1 MDTSKINPFVF
12 LLFPFLFFS
21 NLSFAQIIDL
31 AGSGA
36 TWLRDTNSEN
46 LMKLTPNSSAV
57 LSGNNLALTEKVNIP
72 TSKGIFSVELQRTAA
87 VDVSRVGRAVGVAA
101 RALGPVGIGLAAA
114 DAICSLTSICNQA
127 GQWLMNPSHDPALYP
142 SQTNS
147 VESYCTAGMCS
158 GESDTR
164 APTAAASCKKAV
176 QEVKLWGPGYHYNLL
191 SETGCQVLRDS
202 DNSSLLVTTIEKRAG
217 CPPLYIQAGSICT
230 FTGSNQATT
239 PTESDWAN
247 KENLL
252 NDLQFVGTLLEKFY
266 PVPVQAPSITTPQ
279 KFPIGNQ
286 TTTLKDGNGNTTG
299 TQTTTTEAEITTP
312 SAAENP
318 SGSPSVIRIT
328 ETSITNNYNINNEL
342 TSSTTTTTG
351 GTEKPQQQSYEIEI
365 DNVNP
370 DTLQEKPVSFPFDT
384 NSWGSGSCPADRTVN
399 YHYGSL
405 NLTFQP
411 ACDFAVGIKPIVL
424 ILAGFVAM
432 YIISGAVRD
441 A

>member
-21 NLSFAQIIDL
+21 NLSFASIVDL

-46 LMKLTPNSSAV
+46 LMRLTPNSSAV
-57 LSGNNLALTEKVNIP
+57 LSGNNLTLVEKVNIP
-72 TSKGIFSVELQRTAA
+72 TSKGLFAVDFQRTAA
-87 VDVSRVGRAVGVAA
+87 VDINRVGKAVGAAA
-101 RALGPVGIGLAAA
+101 RSLGPVSLGLTAASL
-114 DAICSLTSICNQA
+114 ICELTTICNQA
-127 GQWLMNPSHDPALYP
+127 GEWFFGSEVTEITSLTCANVGSGTVTFLSGGFYNKYKIIPKNQCGGVVPSGWGIVATCSP
-142 SQTNS
+142 SIHGCAFGDDMIK
-147 VESYCTAGMCS
+147 ES
-158 GESDTR
+158 
-164 APTAAASCKKAV
+164 
-176 QEVKLWGPGYHYNLL
+176 
-191 SETGCQVLRDS
+191 
-202 DNSSLLVTTIEKRAG
+202 
-217 CPPLYIQAGSICT
+217 AGSPV
-230 FTGSNQATT
+230 SQAQT
-239 PTESDWAN
+239 PRVPTSEDWSTN
-247 KENLL
+247 EPLL
-252 NDLQFVGTLLEKFY
+252 NDSRFISTLLDKNQ
-266 PVPVQAPSITTPQ
+266 PVPVQAPSITIPQ

-411 ACDFAVGIKPIVL
+411 ACDYATGIKPIVL

>member
-12 LLFPFLFFS
+12 ILFPFLLFS
-21 NLSFAQIIDL
+21 NFSFASIVDL

-57 LSGNNLALTEKVNIP
+57 LSGNNLTLVEKVSIP
-72 TSKGIFSVELQRTAA
+72 TSKGTFAVDLQRTAA
-87 VDVSRVGRAVGVAA
+87 VDVSRVGKSIR
-101 RALGPVGIGLAAA
+101 GLAVTAGPLGLA
-114 DAICSLTSICNQA
+114 ITAVDAICSLTSICNQA
-127 GQWLMNPSHDPALYP
+127 GEWIFGPSEADQVSGLVGGWVGNYEASPVSCPSDVDGRGCASLIWGSAFNIGGFSYIIHPDRIDAEVRLISKSTGADMGSGKLRKIISNFTPQPQAPA
-142 SQTNS
+142 
-147 VESYCTAGMCS
+147 TAS
-158 GESDTR
+158 N
-164 APTAAASCKKAV
+164 
-176 QEVKLWGPGYHYNLL
+176 W
-191 SETGCQVLRDS
+191 DS
-202 DNSSLLVTTIEKRAG
+202 
-217 CPPLYIQAGSICT
+217 
-230 FTGSNQATT
+230 
-239 PTESDWAN
+239 
-247 KENLL
+247 KEPLL
-252 NDLQFVGTLLEKFY
+252 NDIQFVPELLNKQY

-411 ACDFAVGIKPIVL
+411 ACDFATGIKPIVL

>member
-21 NLSFAQIIDL
+21 NLSFASIVDL

-57 LSGNNLALTEKVNIP
+57 LSGNNLTLVEKVNIP
-72 TSKGIFSVELQRTAA
+72 TSKGLFAVDLQRTAA
-87 VDVSRVGRAVGVAA
+87 VDISRIGKAVGVAA
-101 RALGPVGIGLAAA
+101 RALGPIGLGLTAA
-114 DAICSLTSICNQA
+114 DLICSLSTICNQDGQWMVA
-127 GQWLMNPSHDPALYP
+127 PEATSYEPNSYPASNGQWLAWGSRFVATPEAGCRDAERIQVNVGVGFTYDHMEEVTPDNYKCYARRISDG
-142 SQTNS
+142 S
-147 VESYCTAGMCS
+147 VFYASNTSRIAGC
-158 GESDTR
+158 
-164 APTAAASCKKAV
+164 A
-176 QEVKLWGPGYHYNLL
+176 PGYTL
-191 SETGCQVLRDS
+191 Q
-202 DNSSLLVTTIEKRAG
+202 
-217 CPPLYIQAGSICT
+217 
-230 FTGSNQATT
+230 GSNCVKDGVVSSPATAQ
-239 PTESDWAN
+239 DWDN
-247 KENLL
+247 KAGLL
-252 NDLQFVGTLLEKFY
+252 NDIQFTNTLLDKQY
-266 PVPVQAPSITTPQ
+266 PVPVQAPSITIPQ

-424 ILAGFVAM
+424 ILAGFIAM